1 MRMPLDAELIAFDL
15 DDTLAPSKSP
25 LPDAVAAVLARL
37 LDVAAA
43 AVISGGQIGQFR
55 EQVIARL
62 GGASPEGLGR
72 LHLLPVTGTQY
83 WRCVGGEWQL
93 QYEDGLTADE
103 KASALTAI
111 EDTAR
116 RLGYWEDETWGP
128 ILEDRGSQIT
138 FSALGQRAPVDAK
151 KAWDPT
157 GEKKNRLAAAVQRQ
171 LPELSV
177 RSGGSTS
184 IDITRAGVDKGYA
197 MERLAEA
204 SGIPI
209 DRMIF
214 VGDRLDPDGNDYPVV
229 RTGVR
234 THAVTGWEDTVRYL
248 EGLLGE
254 AHDAGPRAFGK

>member
-1 MRMPLDAELIAFDL
+1 MPVDARLIAFDL

-25 LPDAVAAVLARL
+25 LPAAVASVLSRL
-37 LDVAAA
+37 LEQASV

-55 EQVIARL
+55 EQVIEQL
-62 GGASPEGLGR
+62 TDASSEGLSR
-72 LHLLPVTGTQY
+72 LYLMPVTGTQY
-83 WRCVGGEWQL
+83 WRFTDGAWAKL
-93 QYEDGLTADE
+93 YEDGLSDE
-103 KASALTAI
+103 EKSAALAAI
-111 EDTAR
+111 ESTAKE
-116 RLGYWEDETWGP
+116 LGYWEEQTWGP

-157 GEKKNRLAAAVQRQ
+157 GEKKNRLAAVVQQQ
-171 LPELSV
+171 LPQLSV

-197 MERLAEA
+197 MERLVGV

-209 DRMIF
+209 DDMLF

-234 THAVTGWEDTVRYL
+234 THAVAGWEETVAYL
-248 EGLLGE
+248 EALL
-254 AHDAGPRAFGK
+254 AG